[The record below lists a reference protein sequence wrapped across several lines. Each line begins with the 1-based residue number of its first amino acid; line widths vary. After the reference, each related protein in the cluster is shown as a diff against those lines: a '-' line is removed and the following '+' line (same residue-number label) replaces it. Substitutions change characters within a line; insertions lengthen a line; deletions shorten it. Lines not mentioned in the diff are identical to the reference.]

1 LSQHDVAGPVTV
13 SAAGTGWPA
22 ELGTPARG
30 AGLGGAA
37 ALALIGTSVAAFAVV
52 MALGPS
58 ATVPRIGTGA
68 PLFWWPAHPSAALV
82 SALERLGVLA
92 GALGTAIGLAAIRRG
107 WRPSAWLLPGA
118 GVLAAGLFVVL
129 PPAGSTDVLSY
140 ACYGRIASLGHS
152 PYLVTPAQLYR
163 ASDPVGILGPAAWR
177 TLPSVYGP
185 VATVVQWAAAELGG
199 GSMARIVFWIRLG
212 NALAFLATAVA
223 LLRLVGQDPV
233 RRIRVCLLWT
243 ANPLMLFW
251 LIGSGHLDVLIAL
264 LTVAALLAIRR
275 PGTTGGLVGGIL
287 AGAAIGIKLPFA
299 FVGAGLAWQVRDSR
313 RKVTAVVCAAL
324 ATAGVAYLFPGAA
337 QVSALRRRLSAGT
350 SFLFYLPHTVEAR
363 PVLLTTLVLA
373 ATLVVAALLAWRLP
387 PDHPGTPGVRLML
400 ALAIA
405 SLAVLPVQQPWY
417 DALIFVLLAAIPA
430 SGLDYL
436 LIARCLLL
444 SQLVLP
450 GAAGDNGMLTKLA
463 GQVSHAGLLF
473 VLAVLIVGSL
483 RGVWRGQPVTG

>member
-1 LSQHDVAGPVTV
+1 MAGPVTV

-287 AGAAIGIKLPFA
+287 AGAADNPHRFLNVMAKGTYIAPHRHLDP
-299 FVGAGLAWQVRDSR
+299 
-313 RKVTAVVCAAL
+313 RKAE
-324 ATAGVAYLFPGAA
+324 
-337 QVSALRRRLSAGT
+337 
-350 SFLFYLPHTVEAR
+350 SFL
-363 PVLLTTLVLA
+363 VLRGE
-373 ATLVVAALLAWRLP
+373 VAFFIFMTRAKWRAP
-387 PDHPGTPGVRLML
+387 K
-400 ALAIA
+400 
-405 SLAVLPVQQPWY
+405 WW
-417 DALIFVLLAAIPA
+417 AAILWESTLHPA
-430 SGLDYL
+430 FGIPYHLCRPTRSVM
-436 LIARCLLL
+436 R
-444 SQLVLP
+444 
-450 GAAGDNGMLTKLA
+450 
-463 GQVSHAGLLF
+463 
-473 VLAVLIVGSL
+473 
-483 RGVWRGQPVTG
+483 